1 MRGLFF
7 RNLSRALSAEIRS
20 KLKKNSEHRDLR
32 WNRFERAIAWCST
45 HYVQAMVLLWGAAI
59 SALVVA
65 LCFRSPFKHFAA
77 SYLTG
82 IKDLPAW
89 QSGLL
94 GGQLTIIGIVFPLVV
109 GLISVIF
116 QKKSTREHIQTAYQL
131 YSGYMFSG
139 LSGLSLSAFIL
150 IGGLLSAIG
159 DSYLNKAFSVV
170 AFFWMTLNIALS
182 VWFFIQSL
190 NVLDDGKRSRIM
202 LKYFHSRAV
211 MQYVENSFREK
222 WLTFPGD
229 EVGDLKVGGIEI
241 IPYAIGLDEDKYD
254 LVSIRLKDGEI
265 ISDIYT
271 WPLKFLLKMLKS
283 SEGGGACIYLMPS
296 GSIKNKHITILAS
309 QKIYYS
315 YAWVFF
321 FRLCFKKKKKVE
333 PIKYSAFTREF
344 FGEIYDALEDKNLGA
359 FEGAVDGLINTY
371 MRLIRSFRYENGN
384 YLDECSGGGW
394 QHTFSRSFHYDLVRL
409 GREAVKTTE
418 TTSLYFSRILRV
430 PWLLYDRSFE
440 DTTADVSLCIETEV
454 ELWDCLIGWKK
465 GAASELTLS
474 QEQRHR
480 EMIAAFIG
488 EHESWM
494 MLLRIQRKNGLPL
507 RTYRGCLTAHLLS
520 APQIILSA
528 VSSDDTFATDHA
540 TDHLNLW
547 FSQSQQKP
555 DWQAE
560 HNWHSVL
567 MTPDLLDSQA
577 TDDSWANLLDGHSY
591 DEEAAMAVTY
601 RNAVTDLRLLTAG
614 YIIAHLK
621 PGKNVMLK
629 AVAVRL
635 LNNSIV
641 YPAGSYDDM
650 THDIRSMSDVID
662 IIIRLESG
670 SNGNNGSWYDTLSEL
685 TERLSGRKEL
695 YFIPGRVYSGVYSDL
710 RSLYPYFAELAL
722 TLSSEPGT
730 LSRSIR
736 KAVQAASFSS
746 GASTQL
752 IYQLTQLKV
761 DASVAY
767 SGYLIEPSEY
777 PPRATAFNEI
787 IDAYVNEINSVIRKK
802 ITETPVSRSC
812 FRAVDNEL
820 TSAWGSIMQSDAILA
835 IFDVYHNASL
845 YNGGITLRS
854 RVNIEKEILIRDVE
868 ENIPFLMPVK
878 IIKRSFIN
886 HVVDEMN
893 KAVVENLYEL
903 NNVSD
908 VIRQVGELASD
919 GQEYILILSGELYGD
934 GMQQLKMD
942 AIRPPALNQTP
953 VSDNF
958 SLYPVKNCIVYAVS
972 REGPDFAMLVRRDY
986 FSRLG
991 IYRYPD
997 GTMFTTLWI
1006 ESSGDRLT
1014 GQLIS
1019 VSDVRVDFTG
1029 NVIARFSPA

>member
-77 SYLTG
+77 SYLKG

-116 QKKSTREHIQTAYQL
+116 QKKSTREHIQAAYQL

-211 MQYVENSFREK
+211 MQYVENSFRGK
-222 WLTFPGD
+222 WLIYPGD
-229 EVGDLKVGGIEI
+229 EVRDLKVDGVEI
-241 IPYAIGLDEDKYD
+241 MPYATGLDEKEYD
-254 LVSIRLKDGEI
+254 LISIKLKDGEM

-271 WPLKFLLKMLKS
+271 WPLKFLLKMLKPS
-283 SEGGGACIYLMPS
+283 GCGDAYLYLMPS
-296 GSIKNKHITILAS
+296 GSIKNEHITILAS
-309 QKIYYS
+309 QNVYYS
-315 YAWVFF
+315 YPWAFF
-321 FRLCFKKKKKVE
+321 FRFCFRKKKKVE
-333 PIKYSAFTREF
+333 PIRYSAFTSEF
-344 FGEIYDALEDKNLGA
+344 FGEVYDALEDKNLGA
-359 FEGAVDGLINTY
+359 FEGAVDRLSITY
-371 MRLIRSFRYENGN
+371 TRLKRSFRYDNGN

-394 QHTFSRSFHYDLVRL
+394 LHTFSRSFHYDLVRL
-409 GREAVKTTE
+409 GWEAVKTTE

-430 PWLLYDRSFE
+430 PWLLFDRSFE
-440 DTTADVSLCIETEV
+440 ETADVSLSIETEV

-465 GAASELTLS
+465 GAASELTVS

-488 EHESWM
+488 SHESWM
-494 MLLRIQRKNGLPL
+494 MSLRIQRKKGLTL
-507 RTYRGCLTAHLLS
+507 RTYRKCLITHLLC
-520 APQIILSA
+520 APHIILSA

-547 FSQSQQKP
+547 FSQSQQKR

-560 HNWHSVL
+560 HHWHSVL
-567 MTPDLLDSQA
+567 MTPNLLDSQA

-591 DEEAAMAVTY
+591 DEEAAMAVAY

-621 PGKNVMLK
+621 PGKNVRLTD
-629 AVAVRL
+629 VAMRL

-641 YPAGSYDDM
+641 YPAGSHDAM
-650 THDIRSMSDVID
+650 THNIRSMSDVID
-662 IIIRLESG
+662 IILRLESG
-670 SNGNNGSWYDTLSEL
+670 NYGNQGSWYDTLSEL
-685 TERLSGRKEL
+685 TERLSGRKEQ
-695 YFIPGRVYSGVYSDL
+695 FTIPGRVYSGVYFDL

-722 TLSSEPGT
+722 TLSPETST
-730 LSRSIR
+730 LSHSILR
-736 KAVQAASFSS
+736 AAEAASFSS

-752 IYQLTQLKV
+752 LYQLTRLKM

-767 SGYLIEPSEY
+767 SGYLIDPSEY

-787 IDAYVNEINSVIRKK
+787 IDAYVNEINSIIRKK
-802 ITETPVSRSC
+802 ITETLVSSSRL
-812 FRAVDNEL
+812 RAVDNEL
-820 TSAWGSIMQSDAILA
+820 TSAWGSVMQSDAILSLFE
-835 IFDVYHNASL
+835 IYHNASL
-845 YNGGITLRS
+845 YNSGFTLKG
-854 RVNIEKEILIRDVE
+854 RVNINKEMLMGDT
-868 ENIPFLMPVK
+868 ENNVNFLMPVEV
-878 IIKRSFIN
+878 IKRSFIN
-886 HVVDEMN
+886 HVIDEM
-893 KAVVENLYEL
+893 KKDVVENLYEL

-958 SLYPVKNCIVYAVS
+958 SLYPVKNCIVYAAS

-997 GTMFTTLWI
+997 GTIFTTLWI
-1006 ESSGDRLT
+1006 ESNGDRLT
-1014 GQLIS
+1014 GQLMS